1 MTGEINFIKQK
12 QADVSMIA
20 DSVIE
25 VIEIVWCQ
33 KTHSFVQIVIIISK
47 IWLYVNEWCWDLCEL
62 EHRESTFKENSAICD
77 VLIWDDEIMFE
88 LVQRQ
93 IAWQV
98 AQLQINIVKL
108 VIIQCAFDVD
118 DVDDIELINID
129 VLDVMQQQIA
139 DEIDENDETLI
150 VVMNQNILHID
161 VSFRD
166 EIEHKQIDWTDE
178 LDDDDDILDEVIIE
192 TQNTVQSLD
201 DDEVD
206 DDDISLETD
215 ENDEMLDEHTNDFCR
230 EIDELDEM
238 RESSED
244 DEIDDNEAR
253 QIMVVVYSV
262 VQQDDETVETDESVE
277 MVDLLDDDE
286 VDLIE
291 TNDEADEIDENELYV
306 DEIEPIQTLEVEQKI
321 DESDEKQ
328 SIICIDLFFTLV
340 NFTTLVFK
348 QNDEIDETD
357 EMHHTPQLLEHHDDE
372 YDESDEMLLIDEM
385 FQLLMWNYCRLDVW
399 MLKNDV
405 DESDDSISRVA
416 VVVHTSQIDVIEQL
430 DDVKYANLF
439 NW

>member
-62 EHRESTFKENSAICD
+62 EHRESTFKENSAICER
-77 VLIWDDEIMFE
+77 LIWDDETMFE
-88 LVQRQ
+88 LVQKLT
-93 IAWQV
+93 AWLV
-98 AQLQINIVKL
+98 AQFQTTIVKL
-108 VIIQCAFDVD
+108 AIMQCASDVD
-118 DVDDIELINID
+118 DVDDIDLINID

-139 DEIDENDETLI
+139 DELDENDETLI
-150 VVMNQNILHID
+150 VAMNQNILHID

-166 EIEHKQIDWTDE
+166 EIDVLLFDWTDE
-178 LDDDDDILDEVIIE
+178 LDDDDDILDEVITA
-192 TQNTVQSLD
+192 TQKDVQDLD

-215 ENDEMLDEHTNDFCR
+215 ENDEMRDEHTNDFYR

-238 RESSED
+238 RESSD
-244 DEIDDNEAR
+244 ADETDDNEAR
-253 QIMVVVYSV
+253 QTILAVYSV
-262 VQQDDETVETDESVE
+262 IQQDDEMVEIDESVE
-277 MVDLLDDDE
+277 TDDQLDDDE
-286 VDLIE
+286 VELIE
-291 TNDEADEIDENELYV
+291 RKLEADEIDESELCV
-306 DEIEPIQTLEVEQKI
+306 DEIEREVI
-321 DESDEKQ
+321 DELEQRILETDEKQ

-340 NFTTLVFK
+340 NSTILAFK

-357 EMHHTPQLLEHHDDE
+357 EMPHIWIFLEHLIDDT
-372 YDESDEMLLIDEM
+372 DELDEIEQTDEM
-385 FQLLMWNYCRLDVW
+385 FQSLMWNCCRLEVW

-405 DESDDSISRVA
+405 DENDEVIEHINA
-416 VVVHTSQIDVIEQL
+416 VVITNRIDVIEQI
-430 DDVKYANLF
+430 DDVRYANLF
-439 NW
+439 RI